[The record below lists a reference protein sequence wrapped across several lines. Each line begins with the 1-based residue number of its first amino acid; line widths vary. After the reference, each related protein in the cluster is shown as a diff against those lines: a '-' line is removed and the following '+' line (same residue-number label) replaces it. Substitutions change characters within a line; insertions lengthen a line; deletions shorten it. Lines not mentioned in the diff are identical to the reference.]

1 MKIRFRSLL
10 AGVALCTLLG
20 VRPAAA
26 QDPTT
31 LPPTVPTPVPSP
43 SIDVAQPAP
52 APIVGGD
59 TVGRILAIVGDSII
73 TNYQLD
79 EDILRVRAQTG
90 RLPPEGP
97 QLDALRRQLLDARVN
112 ELILLQAAQQDTT
125 LKVDESDI
133 NSRVEQEIQQRQAN
147 FPNQAAFQQALQAS
161 GLTFSEFRD
170 ILASDLKK
178 QQLIQSYVQKVQRDR
193 KPPNVTEEQIRGFF
207 EAQKP
212 QLGQRPA
219 TVTFDQVVV
228 APQPSDSAK
237 AAARAIADTVLKK
250 LRAGEDFAT
259 LAKRYSED
267 PSNKDKGG
275 DLGWFRRGQ
284 MVQAFEDA
292 AYALRPGEVSGI
304 VETAFGY
311 HIIKLE
317 KIRGAERQA
326 RHILIRPVLA
336 PEDTVRARERAEEV
350 AAKMKDGSVP
360 LDSLIRR
367 YNDPSEQQTHVG
379 PFPTDK
385 LPKPY
390 DEHLASV
397 KAGEVVGPF
406 RLTEGDDPPKYAVV
420 KVQAVTAA
428 GEYTLSDPDIHE
440 QVREQVQRNALMNE
454 VIEELRSRT
463 YVDYRLK

>member
-1 MKIRFRSLL
+1 MTIRSHSVL
-10 AGVALCTLLG
+10 AGLALCALLG

-26 QDPTT
+26 Q
-31 LPPTVPTPVPSP
+31 VPTSP
-43 SIDVAQPAP
+43 PATPTPAANLQQAAP
-52 APIVGGD
+52 APTVGGD
-59 TVGRILAIVGDSII
+59 TVGRILAVVGDSII
-73 TNYQLD
+73 TNYQLE
-79 EDILRVRAQTG
+79 EDVLRVQAQAG
-90 RLPPEGP
+90 SLPPEGP
-97 QLDALRRQLLDARVN
+97 QRDALRRQLLDARVN
-112 ELILLQAAQQDTT
+112 ELILLQAAQKDTT
-125 LKVDESDI
+125 LKVNDEEV
-133 NSRVEQEIQQRQAN
+133 NTRVEQEIQQRQAN
-147 FPNQAAFQQALQAS
+147 FPNQSAFQQALRAQ
-161 GLTFSEFRD
+161 GMTYSEFRD
-170 ILASDLKK
+170 MLVGDLRKN
-178 QQLIQSYVQKVQRDR
+178 QLIQSYVQKLQRDR
-193 KPPNVTEEQIRGFF
+193 KPPAVTEDDIRKFF

-219 TVTFDQVVV
+219 TVTFNQIVV

-237 AAARAIADTVLKK
+237 AAARALADSVLAKVK
-250 LRAGEDFAT
+250 AGEDFAA

-304 VETAFGY
+304 VETPFGL
-311 HIIKLE
+311 HIIKMD

-326 RHILIRPVLA
+326 RHILIRPELSA
-336 PEDTVRARERAEEV
+336 EDTVRARQRAEE
-350 AAKMKDGSVP
+350 AAARLKDGSVP
-360 LDSLIRR
+360 LDSLTKR
-367 YNDPSEQQTHVG
+367 YNDPSEQQTRVG

-390 DEHLASV
+390 DRYLASV

-406 RLTEGDDPPKYAVV
+406 PLGEGGDTPKYAVV
-420 KVQAVTAA
+420 KVQAVTSV

-440 QVREQVQRNALMNE
+440 QVREQVARNALMDE
-454 VIEELRSRT
+454 VIKELRSRT

>member
-1 MKIRFRSLL
+1 MKIRSHSVL
-10 AGVALCTLLG
+10 AGLALSALLG

-26 QDPTT
+26 QEPTSP
-31 LPPTVPTPVPSP
+31 PPTPAPAPAAN
-43 SIDVAQPAP
+43 VAQPAP

-59 TVGRILAIVGDSII
+59 TVGRILAVVGDSII
-73 TNYQLD
+73 TNYQLE
-79 EDILRVRAQTG
+79 EDILRVQAQAG
-90 RLPPEGP
+90 SLPPEGP

-112 ELILLQAAQQDTT
+112 ELILLQAAQRDTT
-125 LKVDESDI
+125 LKVNDEDV

-147 FPNQAAFQQALQAS
+147 FPDQAAFQQALRAQ
-161 GLTFSEFRD
+161 GMTFSEFRD
-170 ILASDLKK
+170 MLVGDLKK
-178 QQLIQSYVQKVQRDR
+178 TQLIQGYVQKLQRDR
-193 KPPNVTEEQIRGFF
+193 KPPNVTEDDIRKFF

-219 TVTFDQVVV
+219 TVTFNQIVV

-237 AAARAIADTVLKK
+237 AAARALADSVVAKV
-250 LRAGEDFAT
+250 RAGEDFAA

-284 MVQAFEDA
+284 MVQAFEDV

-304 VETAFGY
+304 VQTPFGF

-326 RHILIRPVLA
+326 RHILIRPELTA
-336 PEDTVRARERAEEV
+336 EDTVRARQRAEE
-350 AAKMKDGSVP
+350 AAARMKDGSVP
-360 LDSLIRR
+360 FDSLIKR
-367 YNDPSEQQTHVG
+367 YNDPSEQQTRVG

-390 DEHLASV
+390 DRYLASV
-397 KAGEVVGPF
+397 KTGEVVGPF
-406 RLTEGDDPPKYAVV
+406 PLTEGGDSPKYAVV
-420 KVQAVTAA
+420 KVQAVTSA

-440 QVREQVQRNALMNE
+440 QVREQVARNALMDE
-454 VIEELRSRT
+454 IIKELRSRT

>member
-1 MKIRFRSLL
+1 MKIRSHSVL
-10 AGVALCTLLG
+10 AGLALSALLG

-26 QDPTT
+26 QEPTSP
-31 LPPTVPTPVPSP
+31 PPTPAPTPAANL
-43 SIDVAQPAP
+43 AQPAP
-52 APIVGGD
+52 AQLVGGD
-59 TVGRILAIVGDSII
+59 TVGRILAVVGDSII
-73 TNYQLD
+73 TNYQLE
-79 EDILRVRAQTG
+79 EDILRVQAQAG
-90 RLPPEGP
+90 SLPPEGP

-112 ELILLQAAQQDTT
+112 ELILLQAAQKDTT
-125 LKVDESDI
+125 LKVNDEDV

-147 FPNQAAFQQALQAS
+147 FPNQAAFQQALRAQ
-161 GLTFSEFRD
+161 GMTFSEFRD
-170 ILASDLKK
+170 MLVGDLKK
-178 QQLIQSYVQKVQRDR
+178 NQLIQGYVQKLQRDR
-193 KPPNVTEEQIRGFF
+193 KPPNVTEDDIRKFF

-219 TVTFDQVVV
+219 TVTFNQVVV

-237 AAARAIADTVLKK
+237 AAARALADSVLAKV
-250 LRAGEDFAT
+250 RAGEDFAA
-259 LAKRYSED
+259 LAKRYSAD

-284 MVQAFEDA
+284 MVQAFEDV

-304 VETAFGY
+304 VETPFGF
-311 HIIKLE
+311 HIIKLD

-326 RHILIRPVLA
+326 RHILIRPELTA
-336 PEDTVRARERAEEV
+336 EDTVRARQRAEE
-350 AAKMKDGSVP
+350 AAARMKDGSMP
-360 LDSLIRR
+360 LDSVIKR
-367 YNDPSEQQTHVG
+367 YNDPSEQQTRVG

-390 DEHLASV
+390 DRYLASV

-406 RLTEGDDPPKYAVV
+406 PLTEGGDSPKYAVV
-420 KVQAVTAA
+420 KVQAVTSA

-440 QVREQVQRNALMNE
+440 QVREQVARNALMDE
-454 VIEELRSRT
+454 VIKELRSRT